1 MIIIMNGKRYLES
14 IVCILNRVPP
24 SERSKRESARA
35 HLFLDKDTLLLLD
48 APLRIGGRVQ
58 LFPSIKAN
66 HLL

>member
-14 IVCILNRVPP
+14 IVCILNRVLP

-35 HLFLDKDTLLLLD
+35 HLFLDKDTPLLLD